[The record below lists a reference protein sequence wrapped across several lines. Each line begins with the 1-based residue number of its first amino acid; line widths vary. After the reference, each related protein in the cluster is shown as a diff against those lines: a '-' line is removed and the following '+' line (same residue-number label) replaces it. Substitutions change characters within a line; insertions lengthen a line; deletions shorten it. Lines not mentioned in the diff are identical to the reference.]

1 MSIYMKTAF
10 WTGTAERAVKTLAQA
25 TLAMI
30 GTNTIAITDL
40 DWQHILAVAAT
51 AAVVSILTSL
61 ATPETAASTKEV
73 KVEILAAPTP
83 PPIDDP
89 DTIAALS
96 SADRSGGLPDAGAP
110 KHRGESDDIIE
121 I

>member
-1 MSIYMKTAF
+1 MSIYMQKTF
-10 WTGTAERAVKTLAQA
+10 WAGTAERAVKTLAQA

-40 DWQHILAVAAT
+40 DWTHILAVAAT
-51 AAVVSILTSL
+51 AAIVSVLTSL

-73 KVEILAAPTP
+73 KVEMLAAPTP

-89 DTIAALS
+89 DTIANLS
-96 SADRSGGLPDAGAP
+96 TADRSGGLPDAGAP